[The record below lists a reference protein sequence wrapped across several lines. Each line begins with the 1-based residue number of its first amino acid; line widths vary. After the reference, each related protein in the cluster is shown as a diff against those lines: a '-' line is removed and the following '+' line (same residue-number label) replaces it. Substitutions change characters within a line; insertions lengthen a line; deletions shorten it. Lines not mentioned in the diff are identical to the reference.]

1 MGLPHRRHCVMK
13 AAVLVAYGILAAV
26 AASLPTPIWDPVA
39 HSILRWNASWPLY
52 RNTPDT
58 ALLPPPPAAHA
69 YVVSGGSA
77 IGDIARGHL
86 NGGYNS
92 RYYYL
97 KPGNT
102 QFGTLDR
109 NTEMRQFQEGMAMDA
124 AQSPLPVG
132 ITEPMLTATGLADWD
147 TGAACAKVSA
157 PELTDRSALV
167 LVVDRFPMSKGG
179 KNESKVD
186 MAWDLA
192 SLFVGAIDPSS
203 RCWDGMNVYDTKSG
217 KPCIQLQFVECSFRD
232 GPAGD
237 EVPLSLGFMF
247 PTQTLGHDKWNLKFQ
262 LNYKKHP
269 VRAVQVVSADGQV
282 HDAQFGYGAWQVE
295 HVSGTPFRFNISYGD
310 TDASGGYI
318 YHTSQPVMPPASVT
332 KKSSWPSDRY
342 KQGDFSHVVSVPLQ
356 FH

>member
-1 MGLPHRRHCVMK
+1 MQIKPNPILVPDSGDLARRNWLQFTSQSRTRSSHAVGQSGKQHYCWPLGLIHSNRRVMK
-13 AAVLVAYGILAAV
+13 AAVLVAYSILAAV

-39 HSILRWNASWPLY
+39 HSILGWNASWPLY

-58 ALLPPPPAAHA
+58 ALLPPPSAAHA

-97 KPGNT
+97 KAGNS

-132 ITEPMLTATGLADWD
+132 ITEPMLAATGLAEWD
-147 TGAACAKVSA
+147 TGAACAKVWA

-167 LVVDRFPMSKGG
+167 LVVDRFPASKGG
-179 KNESKVD
+179 KSDSKVD

-192 SLFVGAIDPSS
+192 SLFVSAIDPAS

-247 PTQTLGHDKWNLKFQ
+247 PTQVTHTCWPALVLCSLGDMPSDFDCASCQTLGHDKWNLKFQ

-269 VRAVQVVSADGQV
+269 VRAVQVCLMQC
-282 HDAQFGYGAWQVE
+282 
-295 HVSGTPFRFNISYGD
+295 
-310 TDASGGYI
+310 
-318 YHTSQPVMPPASVT
+318 
-332 KKSSWPSDRY
+332 K
-342 KQGDFSHVVSVPLQ
+342 
-356 FH
+356 